1 MQKIPTL
8 FKKKYNDNGKY
19 LGVIPEWNVE
29 LDPNKLYAVTVK
41 WDGAACAIIDSEL
54 YKRYD
59 VKPGK
64 KIPDG
69 AIMCQPYDKD
79 AKHNPCWVKCNRN
92 NPSDK
97 WHWIAFDKM
106 IWYSFVTGV
115 FKSTQFY
122 KLTDWTYELIGA
134 HIQDNPYH
142 CDSEYFIKHGSTIID
157 ILKPPYDLEKIY
169 SSFKSLLSQKHIE
182 GYVLWEIK
190 DIDDIEI
197 VRKEFIWGDGTKY
210 LNKPVAKLRRKDFG
224 YKWNE

>member
-41 WDGAACAIIDSEL
+41 WDGTACAIIDGEL

-59 VKPGK
+59 VKPSK

-69 AIMCQPYDKD
+69 AIMCQPYDEN
-79 AKHNPCWVKCNRN
+79 AKHNPCWVKCDRN

-97 WHWIAFDKM
+97 WHWVAFDKM
-106 IWYSFVTGV
+106 IWFSFVTGM

-134 HIQDNPYH
+134 HIQNNPYH
-142 CDSEYFIKHGSTIID
+142 CDSEYFIKHGSTITD
-157 ILKPPYDLEKIY
+157 ILKPPYDLKKIY
-169 SSFKSLLSQKHIE
+169 SDFKSLLSQKRIE

-190 DIDDIEI
+190 DVDDIEI
-197 VRKEFIWGDGTKY
+197 VRKEFLWGDGTKY
-210 LNKPVAKLRRKDFG
+210 LNKPVVKLRRKDFG
-224 YKWNE
+224 YKWK

>member
-19 LGVIPEWNVE
+19 LGVIPEWNVK
-29 LDPNKLYAVTVK
+29 LDPNKFYAITVK
-41 WDGAACAIIDSEL
+41 WDGAACAIIDGEL

-69 AIMCQPYDKD
+69 AIICQSYDKD
-79 AKHNPCWVKCNRN
+79 AKHNPCWVKCDRD

-97 WHWIAFDKM
+97 WHWAAFDKM
-106 IWYSFVTGV
+106 IWYSFVTGM

-142 CDSEYFIKHGSTIID
+142 CDSEYFIKHGSTITD

-169 SSFKSLLSQKHIE
+169 SSFKSLLNQKRIE

-190 DIDDIEI
+190 DVDDIEI
-197 VRKEFIWGDGTKY
+197 VQKEFLWGDGTKY

>member
-41 WDGAACAIIDSEL
+41 WDGTACAIIDGEL
-54 YKRYD
+54 YRRYD

-115 FKSTQFY
+115 FKSTRFY

-142 CDSEYFIKHGSTIID
+142 CDSEYFMKHGSTITD

-197 VRKEFIWGDGTKY
+197 VRKEFLWGDGTKY
-210 LNKPVAKLRRKDFG
+210 LNKPIAKLRRKDFG